1 LNVDRKRETRASFA
15 IDPGEEGGVAML
27 DRLKRRW
34 RALFRKEQLER
45 ELEDELRFHLERET
59 AQNLRNGMNPDDAHY
74 SALKSFGPMERS
86 KEECRDARR
95 VRFIEEFVQDVRY
108 GKRLLAK
115 NPGVTLIA
123 IVTLAL
129 GIGANTAIFTV
140 VNAFLLRPLP
150 YGEPDR
156 LVMVDSQHRG
166 QSIGV
171 SFSDYEDWR
180 RQNNVFD
187 DLAFFNLRWNA
198 NLEFG
203 TETETLNLTF
213 GTANLFST
221 LQVAPLLG
229 HGPTAGGSDTVILS
243 HGLWQRRFGSDPSIV
258 GRQLRI
264 DGRGLTVTGVMPPG
278 FRFPFQSDLWW
289 LSDRFFNRQT
299 RSWRIDQTIGRLKP
313 GVSPE
318 QAQAEMREIAA
329 RLEQVYPDTNAE
341 VTATVIPLRD
351 FWFGKLRRSFWLLLG
366 ACGFVLLIACA
377 NVANLLMTQ
386 ATVRERELAVR
397 AALGASQGRL
407 IRQSISEAL
416 LLVSIACAAGIALGW
431 WGLRMLVALLPAELL
446 PFFVKIELDGRA
458 LTFTLLISV
467 LTALFVGVIPAL
479 RTASVDLDQSL
490 KEGGK
495 SGTGAGMQRIR
506 GVLVVTE
513 IALAV
518 VLLAGAGLML
528 RSFARLQ
535 NTSPGFTAEGV
546 LHLEINP
553 TYLRQEDYRVEFMSR
568 RYQQLLQ
575 QVATVPGVIAVAAN
589 NDLPFVGQKPWYRGE
604 FSIEGQSTE
613 DVKHNPIVNYQ
624 AVSPDYFRVMEIPLL
639 RGRVFTDRD
648 TYRPDGHRDVA
659 IISQR
664 LAERMW
670 PNADPLGKRINCDD
684 NGAGCAEIVGIV
696 GDVKHNSLV
705 DEVGY
710 DLYSACY
717 QSYSKQT
724 HFVARTQGDPMSF
737 ANDIQRAIWQVAPDT
752 GVFNIKPVTR
762 LSANTIWQSRVWGL
776 LLGIFSGIA
785 LMLATAGIYGVM
797 AYFVTQRTREIGIRI
812 AMGAQWRDVLKLI
825 LKSGMLLV
833 AIGLTIGLA
842 GALALTRLMATLL
855 FEISPTDPIT
865 FAAVALSVIVAA
877 LLACYIPARRATKV
891 DPLIALRYE

>member
-1 LNVDRKRETRASFA
+1 
-15 IDPGEEGGVAML
+15 M
-27 DRLKRRW
+27 RL
-34 RALFRKEQLER
+34 
-45 ELEDELRFHLERET
+45 
-59 AQNLRNGMNPDDAHY
+59 
-74 SALKSFGPMERS
+74 
-86 KEECRDARR
+86 
-95 VRFIEEFVQDVRY
+95 IEEFLHDLRY
-108 GKRLLAK
+108 GRRLLMR
-115 NPGVTLIA
+115 NPLVTLIA

-129 GIGANTAIFTV
+129 GIGANTAIFSV

-150 YGEPDR
+150 YGDPSR

-180 RQNNVFD
+180 RQNNVFE

-203 TETETLNLTF
+203 NETETLNLTF

-221 LQVAPLLG
+221 LQVAPMLG
-229 HGPTAGGSDTVILS
+229 HAPTAQEPDTVLLS
-243 HGLWQRRFGSDPSIV
+243 HRLWQRRFGGDLTII

-264 DGRGLTVTGVMPPG
+264 DGSSLTVVGVMPPD

-289 LSDRFFNRQT
+289 LSDRYFDRQT
-299 RSWRIDQTIGRLKP
+299 RGWRIDQTIARLKP
-313 GVSPE
+313 GVSRE
-318 QAQAEMREIAA
+318 QADAEMKGIAA
-329 RLEQVYPDTNAE
+329 RLALSYPETNAE
-341 VTATVIPLRD
+341 VTASVIPLRD

-386 ATVRERELAVR
+386 ATARERELAVR
-397 AALGASQGRL
+397 AALGASHGRL

-416 LLVSIACAAGIALGW
+416 LLVSIGCVGGIVLGAW
-431 WGLRMLVALLPAELL
+431 SLRLLVALLPAELL
-446 PFFVKIELDGRA
+446 PFFVKIQLDGRA
-458 LTFTLLISV
+458 LIFTVLISIV
-467 LTALFVGVIPAL
+467 IALLVGLMPAL
-479 RTASVDLDQSL
+479 RTATLDLDQSL

-495 SGTGAGMQRIR
+495 SGTGAGMQRVR
-506 GVLVVTE
+506 GLLVVTE

-528 RSFARLQ
+528 RSFTRLQ

-553 TYLRQEDYRVEFMSR
+553 TYQRQEDYRVEFMSR
-568 RYQQLLQ
+568 RYRLLIE
-575 QVATVPGVIAVAAN
+575 QVATVPGVVAVAAN

-604 FSIEGQSTE
+604 FSIEGQSTDE
-613 DVKHNPIVNYQ
+613 QKHNPLVNYQ

-639 RGRVFTDRD
+639 RGRIFTDGD
-648 TYRPDGHRDVA
+648 TVRPNGQRDVA
-659 IISQR
+659 IVSKGF
-664 LAERMW
+664 AERMW
-670 PNADPLGKRINCDD
+670 PTADPLGKRINCNDD
-684 NGAGCAEIVGIV
+684 GTGCAEIVGVV

-705 DEVGY
+705 DEIGY

-724 HFVARTQGDPMSF
+724 HFVARTQGDPM
-737 ANDIQRAIWQVAPDT
+737 ALAKDIQRAIWQVAPDT
-752 GVFNIKPVTR
+752 GVFNVMPVTR

-785 LMLATAGIYGVM
+785 LVLASVGIYGVM

-812 AMGAQWRDVLKLI
+812 ALGAQGSDVLKMI
-825 LKSGMLLV
+825 LRSGMSLV
-833 AIGLTIGLA
+833 IIGLTIGLA
-842 GALALTRLMATLL
+842 GAFALTRLMTTLL
-855 FEISPTDPIT
+855 FEVSPGDPIT
-865 FAAVALSVIVAA
+865 FAAVALCVIVAA

-891 DPLIALRYE
+891 DPLVALRYE